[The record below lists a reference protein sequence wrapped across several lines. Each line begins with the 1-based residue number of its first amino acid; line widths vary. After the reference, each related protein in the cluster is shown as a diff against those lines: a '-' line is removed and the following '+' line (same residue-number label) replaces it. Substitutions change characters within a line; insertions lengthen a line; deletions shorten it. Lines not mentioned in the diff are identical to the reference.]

1 MDDIISDSKLAMM
14 VGQYEAFH
22 IGDYNKITS
31 DGNSLGN
38 IHDTNLTSTYVVAFN
53 SKSSD
58 ARITRKLTLHHTNLL
73 SGTKP
78 YFDRLFRYWM
88 SKGQSELH

>member
-1 MDDIISDSKLAMM
+1 MDDIVSDSKLAMM

-31 DGNSLGN
+31 NVNALGN
-38 IHDTNLTSTYVVAFN
+38 THDTNLTSTYVVAFN

-58 ARITRKLTLHHTNLL
+58 ARITRKLT
-73 SGTKP
+73 
-78 YFDRLFRYWM
+78 FRRTFI
-88 SKGQSELH
+88 LVRH